1 MIIVLLGPPGSGKGT
16 QAKMIAEEFGLRHIS
31 TGDLL
36 RDEAKKDT
44 PLARKIK
51 EVLEQGKLLSDQLML
66 EILMNSLPDD
76 NYILDGFPRTV
87 SQAKML
93 DDIADI
99 DFVFL
104 IDVSDNSIIERIVNR
119 RLCSKCGRIYNLK
132 TNPPKD
138 DNLCDVCGLPLVQ
151 REDDKEEI
159 VRKRLEEY
167 HKQTEPV
174 IKYYDKRLI
183 RINGER
189 PIADVF
195 KEIASIIKEKA

>member
-104 IDVSDNSIIERIVNR
+104 IDVSDSSIIERIVNR